1 MAVDIRRVSNC
12 CRVERL
18 LLQSKIFGR
27 TFEEF
32 LKRFIKA
39 VKRVWKNVI
48 LELDMMSDIP
58 IYLQIRNQVILG
70 IAEGK
75 LKGGDAL
82 PTIRQ
87 MASDAGINTMTV
99 NKAYQELKSEG
110 YIEID
115 RRQGAKIA
123 QKIPIFSDDTGM
135 EDRIR
140 LLYAESRLRGMS
152 KEHWNKLLNQMDRE
166 MEGLK

>member
-1 MAVDIRRVSNC
+1 M
-12 CRVERL
+12 
-18 LLQSKIFGR
+18 
-27 TFEEF
+27 
-32 LKRFIKA
+32 
-39 VKRVWKNVI
+39 I

-99 NKAYQELKSEG
+99 NKAYQELKAEG

-115 RRQGAKIA
+115 RRQGAKVA
-123 QKIPIFSDDTGM
+123 QSISKISNNEKV
-135 EDRIR
+135 EDKIR
-140 LLYAESRLRGMS
+140 LLYAESRLKGMS
-152 KEHWNKLLNQMDRE
+152 KEHWNELLIQMDQE

>member
-1 MAVDIRRVSNC
+1 M
-12 CRVERL
+12 
-18 LLQSKIFGR
+18 
-27 TFEEF
+27 
-32 LKRFIKA
+32 
-39 VKRVWKNVI
+39 I

-99 NKAYQELKSEG
+99 NKAYQELKVEG

-115 RRQGAKIA
+115 RRQGAKVA
-123 QKIPIFSDDTGM
+123 QKIPKLSDTDWM
-135 EDRIR
+135 EEKIR
-140 LLYAESRLRGMS
+140 LLYAESRLKGMS
-152 KEHWNKLLNQMDRE
+152 KELWHELLLRMDRE

>member
-1 MAVDIRRVSNC
+1 M
-12 CRVERL
+12 
-18 LLQSKIFGR
+18 
-27 TFEEF
+27 
-32 LKRFIKA
+32 
-39 VKRVWKNVI
+39 I

-87 MASDAGINTMTV
+87 IASDAGINTMTV
-99 NKAYQELKSEG
+99 NKAYQELKAEG

-115 RRQGAKIA
+115 RRQGAKVA
-123 QKIPIFSDDTGM
+123 QSIPKFSNGEKM
-135 EDRIR
+135 EDKIR
-140 LLYAESRLRGMS
+140 LLYAESRLKGMS
-152 KEHWNKLLNQMDRE
+152 KELWNELLLRMDRE

>member
-1 MAVDIRRVSNC
+1 M
-12 CRVERL
+12 
-18 LLQSKIFGR
+18 
-27 TFEEF
+27 
-32 LKRFIKA
+32 
-39 VKRVWKNVI
+39 I

-99 NKAYQELKSEG
+99 NKAYQELKAEG
-110 YIEID
+110 YIEVD
-115 RRQGAKIA
+115 RRQGAKVS
-123 QKIPIFSDDTGM
+123 QKIPMLSDINKM
-135 EDRIR
+135 EEKIR
-140 LLYAESRLRGMS
+140 LLYAESRLKGMS
-152 KEHWNKLLNQMDRE
+152 KDYWAELLLQMDRE
-166 MEGLK
+166 MEGLQ